1 MELLDLE
8 REDRL
13 RLMRFVCSF
22 AWADLEIVDKERE
35 LVQSLIEKLEL
46 DDEET
51 KMVQGW
57 MKIPPRP
64 EDVDPLEIPPQ
75 HRQLFLNVMM
85 DMVRADGVIASDEIE
100 NFHLF
105 EQLLR

>member
-35 LVQSLIEKLEL
+35 LVQSLVEKLEL
-46 DDEET
+46 DEEEAE
-51 KMVQGW
+51 MVQGW
-57 MKIPPRP
+57 MKVPPPP
-64 EDVDPLEIPPQ
+64 EDVDPMEIPPQ

-85 DMVRADGVIASDEIE
+85 DMVRADGIIASDEIE

>member
-1 MELLDLE
+1 MLDLE

-35 LVQSLIEKLEL
+35 LVLSLVEKLEL
-46 DDEET
+46 DEDEAE
-51 KMVQGW
+51 MVQGW
-57 MKIPPRP
+57 LKIPPLP